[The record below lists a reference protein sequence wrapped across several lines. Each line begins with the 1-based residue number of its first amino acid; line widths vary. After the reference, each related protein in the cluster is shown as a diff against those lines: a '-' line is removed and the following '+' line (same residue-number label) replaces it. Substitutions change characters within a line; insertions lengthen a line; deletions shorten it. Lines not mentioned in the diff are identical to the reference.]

1 MPARVGQSLLNVA
14 QLHKIDIEGPCGG
27 GGGPTSVRRT
37 ENWVETTYGEGPT
50 CFYCHVQISSKYNS
64 ILPEESQHQM
74 LGLSH
79 VWDDEAT
86 RTSRLACMIELDKRH
101 DGMIIF
107 VPDAPVTDVV

>member
-1 MPARVGQSLLNVA
+1 MIG
-14 QLHKIDIEGPCGG
+14 
-27 GGGPTSVRRT
+27 
-37 ENWVETTYGEGPT
+37 
-50 CFYCHVQISSKYNS
+50 
-64 ILPEESQHQM
+64 
-74 LGLSH
+74 LGH